1 MNRDFFKR
9 AVPPV
14 ILIYRPF
21 SYIRFYVSPE
31 FTKSVS
37 LPIHLSQ
44 KGYMAPDFEKL
55 IGECSFAT
63 ARSSGSGG
71 QKVNKVETKV
81 LLSFDISN
89 SEILSDAQKK
99 VLAEKLRNRISKEGI
114 LQLTSETERSQLMNR
129 KAVIR
134 KFENL
139 IERALQPVKK
149 RKSTRPTAAS
159 VKKRLERKKQISE
172 KKKNRGGRFE
182 G

>member
-1 MNRDFFKR
+1 MATDF
-9 AVPPV
+9 
-14 ILIYRPF
+14 
-21 SYIRFYVSPE
+21 
-31 FTKSVS
+31 
-37 LPIHLSQ
+37 
-44 KGYMAPDFEKL
+44 DKL

-71 QKVNKVETKV
+71 QHVNKVETKV
-81 LLSFDISN
+81 LLSFDIPN
-89 SEILSDAQKK
+89 SHLLTE
-99 VLAEKLRNRISKEGI
+99 AEKEVLTAKLKNRITRDGI

-129 KAVIR
+129 KTVIQ

-159 VKKRLERKKQISE
+159 VIKRLERKKQISE

>member
-1 MNRDFFKR
+1 MRSVTPVLFFCPYFSMKR
-9 AVPPV
+9 FC
-14 ILIYRPF
+14 I
-21 SYIRFYVSPE
+21 SPDCI
-31 FTKSVS
+31 KNVS
-37 LPIHLSQ
+37 LPFHLSQ
-44 KGYMAPDFEKL
+44 YVYMVADFENL

-71 QKVNKVETKV
+71 QHVNKVETKV
-81 LLSFDISN
+81 LLSFDVPN
-89 SEILSDAQKK
+89 SQFLTQAQKD
-99 VLAEKLRNRISKEGI
+99 VLSEKLRNRISKDGI

-129 KAVIR
+129 KAVIG

-149 RKSTRPTAAS
+149 RKTTRPTAAS
-159 VKKRLERKKQISE
+159 VKKRLERKKQVSE

>member
-1 MNRDFFKR
+1 MATDF
-9 AVPPV
+9 
-14 ILIYRPF
+14 
-21 SYIRFYVSPE
+21 
-31 FTKSVS
+31 
-37 LPIHLSQ
+37 
-44 KGYMAPDFEKL
+44 DKL

-71 QKVNKVETKV
+71 QHVNKVETKV
-81 LLSFDISN
+81 LLSFDIPN
-89 SEILSDAQKK
+89 SPFLTQ
-99 VLAEKLRNRISKEGI
+99 AEKEVLTEKLKNRITRDGI

-159 VKKRLERKKQISE
+159 VIKRLERKKQISE
-172 KKKNRGGRFE
+172 KKKNRGGRIDD
-182 G
+182 

>member
-1 MNRDFFKR
+1 MATDF
-9 AVPPV
+9 
-14 ILIYRPF
+14 
-21 SYIRFYVSPE
+21 
-31 FTKSVS
+31 
-37 LPIHLSQ
+37 
-44 KGYMAPDFEKL
+44 DKL

-71 QKVNKVETKV
+71 QHVNKVETKV
-81 LLSFDISN
+81 LLSFDIQN
-89 SEILSDAQKK
+89 SPFLTQ
-99 VLAEKLRNRISKEGI
+99 AEKEVLTEKLKNRITRDGI

-159 VKKRLERKKQISE
+159 VIKRLERKKQISE
-172 KKKNRGGRFE
+172 KKKNRGGRIDD
-182 G
+182 